1 MHACI
6 QESKIEIVQLQ
17 ECVADYKA
25 ENTDLSSQLTLSL
38 EARETA
44 AKQKAR

>member
-1 MHACI
+1 
-6 QESKIEIVQLQ
+6 VQLQ